1 VGARLARAFFARPVL
16 DVAQDLLGCVLKSG
30 PVAVRITEVEAY
42 QGLDDPA
49 SHAFRGPTP
58 RTQVMFGPPGFLYV
72 YFTYGMHWCAN
83 LVCGPDGTASAVLL
97 RAGEVIDGFDVARE
111 RRPAARVDRDLARG
125 PARLAGVL
133 GLTGADSGADLCTKD
148 SRLTVSAGSTV
159 DSALVRNGPRVGIR
173 VATERPWRFW
183 LDGEPTVSTFRPGVL
198 RKRTKTAT
206 PVRQTGRSQPR

>member
-1 VGARLARAFFARPVL
+1 MPRAFFARPVL
-16 DVAQDLLGCVLKSG
+16 EVAHDLLGCVVCAG
-30 PVAVRITEVEAY
+30 PVSVRLTEVEAY

-83 LVCGPDGTASAVLL
+83 LVCGPNGTASAVLL
-97 RAGEVIDGFDVARE
+97 RAGEVIAGHEVARQ

-133 GLTGADSGADLCTKD
+133 GLTGTDSGADLCVRGGPL
-148 SRLTVSAGSTV
+148 SVMAGSTV
-159 DSALVRNGPRVGIR
+159 DSAAVRNGPRVGIR

-198 RKRTKTAT
+198 RKRTNA
-206 PVRQTGRSQPR
+206 QTGRSKLK